1 MQQEISRRS
10 NRERSDTTRAAILD
24 AARGL
29 FVTRGYADTSTP
41 DIVAA
46 AGLTRGALYHHFE
59 DKKALFRAVAEREAI
74 AVATSIEQATS
85 GDLSARQALKVGA
98 HAYFDAMREP
108 GRIRL
113 LLLDGPAVLGKLEMM
128 AIDAANAQRT
138 LEEGIAEAMA
148 PATVSAERLSAMASL
163 LSAAFDRAALD
174 IADGASSEVYVETI
188 GTLID
193 RMVST

>member
-1 MQQEISRRS
+1 MQQDISRRS

-59 DKKALFRAVAEREAI
+59 DKKALFRAVAEREAL

-98 HAYFDAMREP
+98 SAYFGAMREP

-113 LLLDGPAVLGKLEMM
+113 LLLDGPAVLGKREMM
-128 AIDAANAQRT
+128 EIDAANAQRT

-148 PATVSAERLSAMASL
+148 PFTVSADRLSAMASL

-193 RMVST
+193 RMVSA

>member
-1 MQQEISRRS
+1 
-10 NRERSDTTRAAILD
+10 
-24 AARGL
+24 
-29 FVTRGYADTSTP
+29 
-41 DIVAA
+41 
-46 AGLTRGALYHHFE
+46 
-59 DKKALFRAVAEREAI
+59 
-74 AVATSIEQATS
+74 
-85 GDLSARQALKVGA
+85 
-98 HAYFDAMREP
+98 
-108 GRIRL
+108 
-113 LLLDGPAVLGKLEMM
+113 MM

>member
-1 MQQEISRRS
+1 MQQDISRRS
-10 NRERSDTTRAAILD
+10 NRERSDTTRAAIID

-74 AVATSIEQATS
+74 SVATSIEQATS
-85 GDLSARQALKVGA
+85 RDLSAREALMVGA
-98 HAYFDAMREP
+98 RAYFGAMREP

-113 LLLDGPAVLGKLEMM
+113 LLLDGPAVLGKREMM

-148 PATVSAERLSAMASL
+148 PVTVSTDRLSAMASL

-193 RMVST
+193 RMVSA

>member
-1 MQQEISRRS
+1 MQQEASRRS
-10 NRERSDTTRAAILD
+10 NRERSDTTRTAILD

-59 DKKALFRAVAEREAI
+59 DKKALFRAVAEREAR
-74 AVATSIEQATS
+74 AVAASIEQATAD
-85 GDLSARQALKVGA
+85 DLTPREALKVGA
-98 HAYFDAMREP
+98 RAYFDAMREP

-113 LLLDGPAVLGKLEMM
+113 LLLDGPAVLGRQEMV

-138 LEEGIAEAMA
+138 LEEGIGEAMA
-148 PATVSAERLSAMASL
+148 PAVPDPERLSAMASL

-174 IADGASSEVYVETI
+174 IADGGPAEIYAETI
-188 GTLID
+188 STLID
-193 RMVST
+193 RMVSA

>member
-1 MQQEISRRS
+1 MQQEVSRRS

-98 HAYFDAMREP
+98 RAYFDAMREP

-128 AIDAANAQRT
+128 AIDVANAQRT

-174 IADGASSEVYVETI
+174 IADGASSEVYAETI

>member
-1 MQQEISRRS
+1 MQQDISRRS

-74 AVATSIEQATS
+74 SVATSIEQATS
-85 GDLSARQALKVGA
+85 RDLSAREALKVGA
-98 HAYFDAMREP
+98 RAYFDAMREP

-113 LLLDGPAVLGKLEMM
+113 LLLDGPAVLGKREMM

-148 PATVSAERLSAMASL
+148 PFTVSADRLSAMASL

-193 RMVST
+193 RMVSA

>member
-1 MQQEISRRS
+1 MQQDISRRS

-74 AVATSIEQATS
+74 SVATSIEQATS
-85 GDLSARQALKVGA
+85 RDLSAREALKVGA
-98 HAYFDAMREP
+98 RAYFDAMREP

-113 LLLDGPAVLGKLEMM
+113 LLHDGPAVLGKREMM

-148 PATVSAERLSAMASL
+148 PATVSADRLSAMASL

-193 RMVST
+193 RMVSA

>member
-113 LLLDGPAVLGKLEMM
+113 LLLDGPAVLGKREMM
-128 AIDAANAQRT
+128 AIDVANAQRT

>member
-1 MQQEISRRS
+1 MQQESPRRS

-29 FVTRGYADTSTP
+29 FVAKGYAETSTP
-41 DIVAA
+41 DIVSA

-59 DKKALFRAVAEREAI
+59 DKKALFHAVAERESRD
-74 AVATSIEQATS
+74 VAASIEQATAD
-85 GDLSARQALKVGA
+85 GLTARDALKVGGR
-98 HAYFDAMREP
+98 AYFEAMREP

-113 LLLDGPAVLGKLEMM
+113 LLLDGPAVLGKHAMM

-148 PATVSAERLSAMASL
+148 PTVVPADKLSAMASL

-174 IADGASSEVYVETI
+174 IADGASTDLYAETI

>member
-1 MQQEISRRS
+1 MQQDISRRS

-41 DIVAA
+41 DIVAT

-74 AVATSIEQATS
+74 SVATSIEQATS
-85 GDLSARQALKVGA
+85 RDLSAREALKVGA
-98 HAYFDAMREP
+98 RAYFDAMREP

-113 LLLDGPAVLGKLEMM
+113 LLLDGPAVLGKREMM

-148 PATVSAERLSAMASL
+148 PETVSAHRLSAMASL

-193 RMVST
+193 RMVSA

>member
-98 HAYFDAMREP
+98 RAYFDAMREP

-174 IADGASSEVYVETI
+174 IADGASSEVYAETI

-193 RMVST
+193 RMVSP

>member
-98 HAYFDAMREP
+98 RAYFDAMREP

-113 LLLDGPAVLGKLEMM
+113 LLLDGPAVLGKREMM

-174 IADGASSEVYVETI
+174 IADGASSEVYAETI

>member
-98 HAYFDAMREP
+98 RAYFDAMREP

-113 LLLDGPAVLGKLEMM
+113 LLLDGPAVLGKREMM
-128 AIDAANAQRT
+128 AIDVANAQRT

-174 IADGASSEVYVETI
+174 IADGASSEVYAETI

>member
-113 LLLDGPAVLGKLEMM
+113 LLLDGPAVLGKREMM
-128 AIDAANAQRT
+128 AIDVANAQRT

-174 IADGASSEVYVETI
+174 IADGASSEVYAETI

>member
-1 MQQEISRRS
+1 MQQEVSRRS

-98 HAYFDAMREP
+98 RAYFDAMREP

-174 IADGASSEVYVETI
+174 IADGASSEVYAETI

-193 RMVST
+193 RMVSP